1 MPRCARRSAHIR
13 VFCFDEDRLR
23 EITCDSACDPVFIAQ
38 REIGCR
44 QVEAW
49 KYEMSNYAGTTM
61 LALVICQKNAARRNE
76 ANGTLTRALRTV
88 VYGPAVIALVE
99 EGIDKAEGDFDD
111 EFSVLVSLEAFM
123 QELGARCGR
132 TDADSNGIYDLLE
145 EMRTRAPVWV
155 LL

>member
-1 MPRCARRSAHIR
+1 
-13 VFCFDEDRLR
+13 
-23 EITCDSACDPVFIAQ
+23 
-38 REIGCR
+38 
-44 QVEAW
+44 
-49 KYEMSNYAGTTM
+49 M

-132 TDADSNGIYDLLE
+132 TVRQCVHSNGIYDLLE

>member
-1 MPRCARRSAHIR
+1 M
-13 VFCFDEDRLR
+13 R

-38 REIGCR
+38 QEIRSR
-44 QVEAW
+44 QVEVW
-49 KYEMSNYAGTTM
+49 KYEMSNYAETTM
-61 LALVICQKNAARRNE
+61 FALVICQKNAARRNE
-76 ANGTLTRALRTV
+76 PNGTLTRALRTV

-99 EGIDKAEGDFDD
+99 EGIDKAEGDLDD

-132 TDADSNGIYDLLE
+132 TDTASNGIYDLLE
-145 EMRTRAPVWV
+145 EMRMRAPVWV